1 MYLSKWLMKSI
12 RNQEQREVKLNIG
25 CGPTGQIKGFDNL
38 DNSPSVL
45 LSRIPVLKMALYKL
59 SIINK
64 HQYKADWSGVIRC
77 DVGRRLPYRNEK
89 VDKIYTSHFL
99 EHIPQKKGV
108 RFLWECHRVLKKDG
122 IMRLVVPDLL
132 WHAERYVEGTKALME
147 ESALPYDR
155 EAHDTFLKTIY
166 GAYLT
171 HKWYGAEHRYMYDFP
186 TLVSIL
192 KEIGFKRI
200 LKYDYQEGE
209 DEELATYDS
218 RPEDSLHLEFLK

>member
-1 MYLSKWLMKSI
+1 MYLSKWRMKSI
-12 RNQEQREVKLNIG
+12 RNQGQREVKLNIG

-64 HQYKADWSGVIRC
+64 HQYKSDWSGVIRC

-108 RFLWECHRVLKKDG
+108 RFLRECHRVLKKDG

-132 WHAERYVEGTKALME
+132 WYAERYVNRTKALIQL
-147 ESALPYDR
+147 SALPDDR
-155 EAHDTFLKTIY
+155 KAHDTFLKTMY
-166 GAYLT
+166 GAYLN
-171 HKWYGAEHRYMYDFP
+171 KKRYGAEHCYMYDLP
-186 TLVSIL
+186 TLVSVL
-192 KEIGFKRI
+192 KEIGFQSIRKCQ
-200 LKYDYQEGE
+200 YQEGE

-218 RPEDSLHLEFLK
+218 RPEDSLYLEITN

>member
-1 MYLSKWLMKSI
+1 MYLSKWRMKSI
-12 RNQEQREVKLNIG
+12 RNQRQREVKLNIG

-77 DVGRRLPYRNEK
+77 DVGKRLPYRNESVSK
-89 VDKIYTSHFL
+89 MYSSHFL
-99 EHIPQKKGV
+99 EHIPHEKGV
-108 RFLWECHRVLKKDG
+108 KALKECYRVLKG
-122 IMRLVVPDLL
+122 EGVMRLVVPDLL

-155 EAHDTFLKTIY
+155 KAHDTFLKTMY
-166 GAYLT
+166 GAYLN
-171 HKWYGAEHRYMYDFP
+171 KKRYGAEHCYMYDLP
-186 TLVSIL
+186 TLVSVL

-200 LKYDYQEGE
+200 RKCQYQEGE

-218 RPEDSLHLEFLK
+218 RPEGSLYLEITN